1 MNIKTLV
8 DRGLQLRALAD
19 GIKVELEEI
28 EQQIIDIAQQGEQ
41 IPLVDEE
48 REGKQY
54 LAVGTAATIPVIFT
68 ADKIIASFKDRS
80 AVHGKIVLAAGEHL
94 EAFYKSQTTW
104 EMIQR
109 NGKIFRRQAG
119 EILGAAGPAF
129 ITACL
134 ARDKFGIPKSDIKID
149 WSRPKCNVAGTAPDY
164 DEFE

>member
-104 EMIQR
+104 ECLAKS
-109 NGKIFRRQAG
+109 GKAFRKLAG
-119 EILGAAGPAF
+119 DILGARGPALV
-129 ITACL
+129 TACL
-134 ARDKFGIPKSDIKID
+134 ARDKYGIPKSDIKIE
-149 WSRPKCNVAGTAPDY
+149 WERAKEVGK
-164 DEFE
+164 